1 MLTLLIQLGNTTV
14 IIVSFFFYV
23 VSVIIR
29 DFTSAS
35 KCLMGYTDK
44 WRVNR
49 GITFKN
55 HVFFIDN
62 RFLQFAMTALDKSIF
77 RYFLEKLSH

>member
-14 IIVSFFFYV
+14 IIVSFFFLRRERHYIESLYRV
-23 VSVIIR
+23 FIS
-29 DFTSAS
+29 TS

-49 GITFKN
+49 RITFKN
-55 HVFFIDN
+55 HVFFLSI
-62 RFLQFAMTALDKSIF
+62 TAFYNLP
-77 RYFLEKLSH
+77 